1 MAIHHGPSA
10 EIFKPDGGL
19 RFDILNDD
27 AAQVLR
33 EAIRLARATGWDRLR
48 SPHLFMGLLAVPDA
62 SVREWGRR
70 LGTDPSN
77 LLEQFQELF
86 HRANDDDAAVLLN
99 REFLSDNVIRLLRE
113 AYQRA
118 ADNQRTHISA
128 MDLLITILIAPKS
141 FVVQCF
147 EHIGLTA
154 GKLTEWAVMA
164 ELQPK

>member
-113 AYQRA
+113 AYQR
-118 ADNQRTHISA
+118 
-128 MDLLITILIAPKS
+128 
-141 FVVQCF
+141 
-147 EHIGLTA
+147 
-154 GKLTEWAVMA
+154 
-164 ELQPK
+164 